1 MTHSVFRMALL
12 AGAAAVG
19 LGLAACAPMS
29 MPGTSG
35 GWQTLFDGSTLNGWK
50 RTGDGNWRVEGGAIV
65 ADAKTGQPNAFLVT
79 PQSYKDFEIRAE
91 FWSSPDANSGIFIRC
106 ANPADPTD
114 QNCYEAN
121 IFDMRP
127 EPKYGT
133 GAIVNVAAVNPM
145 PKAGG
150 QWNTYLITARGS
162 ELTLVLN
169 GVQTVKVNDSK
180 LASGPIALQ
189 YAAGTIKFRKVEVRA
204 L

>member
-1 MTHSVFRMALL
+1 MNRSIRPSRCLL
-12 AGAAAVG
+12 GAAVASGV
-19 LGLAACAPMS
+19 LALAACAPMAT
-29 MPGTSG
+29 GA
-35 GWQTLFDGSTLNGWK
+35 GWQDLFDGSSLAGWD
-50 RTGDGNWRVEGGAIV
+50 RVGDGNWRVEGGAIV
-65 ADAKTGQPNAFLVT
+65 ADAKTGKDNGFLVT
-79 PQSYKDFEIRAE
+79 PRSYKDFEIRAE
-91 FWSSPDANSGIFIRC
+91 FWSSPDANSGIFVRC
-106 ANPADPTD
+106 ADPKTITD

-121 IFDMRP
+121 IFDTRP

-133 GAIVNVAAVNPM
+133 GAIVNVAAVSPM

-150 QWNTYLITARGS
+150 QWNTYLVTARGS

-189 YAAGTIKFRKVEVRA
+189 YAAGTVKFRKVQIRP

>member
-1 MTHSVFRMALL
+1 MA
-12 AGAAAVG
+12 
-19 LGLAACAPMS
+19 P
-29 MPGTSG
+29 
-35 GWQTLFDGSTLNGWK
+35 LFDGKSLDGWK
-50 RTGDGNWRVEGGAIV
+50 RTGAGNWRIEDGAIV
-65 ADAKTGQPNAFLVT
+65 ADAKTGQLNAFLVT
-79 PQSYKDFEIRAE
+79 PQSYKDFEIRVE

-106 ANPADPTD
+106 ADPTNPTD

-121 IFDMRP
+121 IFDQRP

-133 GAIVNVAAVNPM
+133 GAIVNVAAVDPM

-150 QWNTYLITARGS
+150 KWNTYVVTARGS

-180 LASGPIALQ
+180 LASGAIALQ
-189 YAAGTIKFRKVEVRA
+189 YAAGTIKFRKVEIRS